1 MKKFVFGAS
10 TALAALSFLGMPAAA
25 QMPGAMPATQ
35 PVVMGDAT
43 GVATG
48 EPAAGAYS
56 TLAGYGTG
64 GVGAASK
71 LYVEAS
77 YLLMFVSDNRSQTPL
92 VTGGPSNGVLGQPG
106 TTRLLD
112 TGTNY
117 HTLSGF
123 KIGVG
128 GLVGATS
135 LGFELNGVSFG
146 TVSSGTTLGPVAT
159 GVLARPFFDPVA
171 RRESSVVVSSP
182 GAFAGSVAVQSSLTA
197 WGAEANPFFRVVQ
210 GTSVNFDL
218 ITGFRYFSVSEGFDA
233 YDSRRVLAGGVAAF
247 DGLGV
252 GNGSSL
258 LIQDHIS
265 ARNQFYGGNVGGRMS
280 YSSGRFFVDGTAKVA
295 IGGVHQIVTVD
306 GTTTLTGGGLVGPA
320 TTAGGVL
327 ANLANGGRS
336 SENRFAVLPEANVQL
351 GFQLTSWANVFA
363 GYQVMYLSNMA
374 RAGDQV
380 NRNLSPSGLPS
391 VPGFTTRNLRATDV
405 ASATSGDLFLH
416 GFNFGFTLTY

>member
-1 MKKFVFGAS
+1 MKKFVLGAS
-10 TALAALSFLGMPAAA
+10 TALAALSFLGSPAAA
-25 QMPGAMPATQ
+25 QMPGAMPPQ
-35 PVVMGDAT
+35 PVVMGDGT
-43 GVATG
+43 GMAAP
-48 EPAAGAYS
+48 EPTGAYT
-56 TLAGYGTG
+56 TLSGTG
-64 GVGAASK
+64 GVNAASK

-77 YLLMFVSDNRSQTPL
+77 YLLMFVSDNRSQTPIA
-92 VTGGPSNGVLGQPG
+92 TGGPSNGVIGRPG
-106 TTRLLD
+106 TTLLTD
-112 TGTNY
+112 TSTNY

-135 LGFELNGVSFG
+135 LGFELSGMAFG
-146 TVSSGTTLGPVAT
+146 RTSDTTSLGPVAT
-159 GVLARPFFDPVA
+159 GVLARPFFDPAA

-182 GAFAGSVAVQSSLTA
+182 GAFTGSLEVQSSTTA

-210 GTSVNFDL
+210 GNSVNFDL
-218 ITGFRYFSVSEGFDA
+218 ITGFRYFSVDEGFTV

-252 GNGSSL
+252 GNGASL
-258 LIQDHIS
+258 LIQDRIS
-265 ARNQFYGGNVGGRMS
+265 ARNQFFGGNIGGRMS
-280 YSSGRFFVDGTAKVA
+280 YSGGRFFIDGTAKVA

-327 ANLANGGRS
+327 ANLANGGRT
-336 SENRFAVLPEANVQL
+336 SENRFAVLPEANFQVGYQL
-351 GFQLTSWANVFA
+351 RSWANVFA
-363 GYQVMYLSNMA
+363 GYQVLYMSNMA

-380 NRNLSPSGLPS
+380 DRNINANRLPTVNTFNTRGLVS
-391 VPGFTTRNLRATDV
+391 TT
-405 ASATSGDLFLH
+405 ASTNSGDLFLH